1 MTLDEIK
8 ARVPVQ
14 YHEWIKR
21 YGEALVWLLADD
33 TYGRLIAW
41 MEQLARADHLGAYKT
56 VVDAMPVEAVV
67 VEWGAL
73 AERFKTENVSNERDI
88 ALQREALSAILQV
101 LLKIALAAAGF

>member
-1 MTLDEIK
+1 
-8 ARVPVQ
+8 
-14 YHEWIKR
+14 
-21 YGEALVWLLADD
+21 
-33 TYGRLIAW
+33 
-41 MEQLARADHLGAYKT
+41 
-56 VVDAMPVEAVV
+56 MPVEAVV